1 MEEFAME
8 REKAPIDIRDF
19 GEMENAFLLA
29 DSIVTKNYLA
39 NLSEGEVLKTTEE
52 LKTLDV
58 SKYASLFQIKKIVYN
73 KEENNLQ
80 KLINTY
86 ASMVGFGSNIVMILD
101 SNAKEVSLYLG
112 TTGGNSIDETRAR
125 AQALWKS
132 FYGNFPG
139 SLPADDNILLEND
152 QLNALMAKCIQ
163 PYTCVSSVS
172 GVGSVREKDDVKNE
186 NFIQGIEKLIDTM
199 QGANFSAIFIA
210 NVLDGGRLADIRA
223 EYEVLYSKLAPF
235 EKSELS
241 FNESTADGISK
252 TLSESLS
259 NTVTESKSSALSA
272 GTTKNTTH
280 TEGHAVTHTDTVGIG
295 ASIGKNSGTSTSYSE
310 ANSITGSVG
319 IGIGKVANAGVAVGK
334 TVAQGVAHM
343 IGMSLSGSVNY
354 SHGIARTKSMSDA
367 TSFGTTNTTTDTSG
381 HSKAQGTTHGTSD
394 GKSHTDTSGKGIQL
408 TYVNKS
414 VENLLKRI
422 DEQLERLKEG
432 ENYGIFAAAAYFLAK
447 DPATARMAASMYKG
461 LMNGNCTHVECANI
475 NLWQETE
482 SVNLIKSYLAKLQ
495 HPSFSFENGNE
506 VTPVSIVSGREL
518 AVQMGLPRKS
528 FPGVSVIETAAFGR
542 NIERTGDKKTGNP
555 SIQLGNL
562 YHMGREEE
570 GIKGKIPVKLDL
582 NSLTMHTFI
591 TGSTGAGKSNA
602 IYSLIESILKRN
614 GDIEEEEAGDKISFM
629 VIEPAKGEY
638 KDKFGHYED
647 VSVYGTNKKKMNLLR
662 INPFSFPDD
671 VHVLEHIDRLIEI
684 FNVCWPMY
692 AAMPAVLK
700 DAIERSYINAGW
712 NLTESVCKYADKFGK
727 NVYPNFV
734 DVLKMIN
741 IVMEESKYSAD
752 SKGDYTGALC
762 TRVKSLTNGIYG
774 QIFTNN
780 ELSSQELF
788 DSNVIIDLSRVGSIE
803 TKSLLMGLLIMKM
816 QEYRM
821 SSHTGSNSQLRHLT
835 VLEEAHNLLKR
846 TSPEQSSES
855 SNLLGKSVEMLANSI
870 AEMRT
875 YGEGFIIAD
884 QAPGLLDMAVIRNTN
899 TKIILRL
906 PDISDRELV
915 GKAASLTDNQIQELS
930 KLQTG
935 VAAIYQNDW
944 LEPVL
949 CKISRCRDD
958 EQKYESKEEN
968 ITLDEERI
976 KKELIQCI
984 MLPAPEK
991 LDLDTD
997 RILQLEKMTLQLGI
1011 ATSTKLLIL
1020 DYFKEKDPD
1029 RIQNLRS
1036 RIVYSMF
1043 NSETALLLSNV
1054 ERNDINSW
1062 QNVMLEN
1069 LEPNIELFDIE
1080 EQNKILAIIA
1090 KEHNDNIQTKEA
1102 EQLMNNVLQYLDKH
1116 I

>member
-1 MEEFAME
+1 
-8 REKAPIDIRDF
+8 
-19 GEMENAFLLA
+19 
-29 DSIVTKNYLA
+29 
-39 NLSEGEVLKTTEE
+39 
-52 LKTLDV
+52 
-58 SKYASLFQIKKIVYN
+58 
-73 KEENNLQ
+73 
-80 KLINTY
+80 
-86 ASMVGFGSNIVMILD
+86 
-101 SNAKEVSLYLG
+101 
-112 TTGGNSIDETRAR
+112 
-125 AQALWKS
+125 
-132 FYGNFPG
+132 
-139 SLPADDNILLEND
+139 
-152 QLNALMAKCIQ
+152 
-163 PYTCVSSVS
+163 
-172 GVGSVREKDDVKNE
+172 
-186 NFIQGIEKLIDTM
+186 
-199 QGANFSAIFIA
+199 
-210 NVLDGGRLADIRA
+210 
-223 EYEVLYSKLAPF
+223 
-235 EKSELS
+235 
-241 FNESTADGISK
+241 
-252 TLSESLS
+252 
-259 NTVTESKSSALSA
+259 
-272 GTTKNTTH
+272 
-280 TEGHAVTHTDTVGIG
+280 
-295 ASIGKNSGTSTSYSE
+295 
-310 ANSITGSVG
+310 
-319 IGIGKVANAGVAVGK
+319 
-334 TVAQGVAHM
+334 
-343 IGMSLSGSVNY
+343 
-354 SHGIARTKSMSDA
+354 
-367 TSFGTTNTTTDTSG
+367 
-381 HSKAQGTTHGTSD
+381 
-394 GKSHTDTSGKGIQL
+394 
-408 TYVNKS
+408 
-414 VENLLKRI
+414 
-422 DEQLERLKEG
+422 
-432 ENYGIFAAAAYFLAK
+432 
-447 DPATARMAASMYKG
+447 
-461 LMNGNCTHVECANI
+461 
-475 NLWQETE
+475 
-482 SVNLIKSYLAKLQ
+482 
-495 HPSFSFENGNE
+495 
-506 VTPVSIVSGREL
+506 
-518 AVQMGLPRKS
+518 
-528 FPGVSVIETAAFGR
+528 
-542 NIERTGDKKTGNP
+542 
-555 SIQLGNL
+555 
-562 YHMGREEE
+562 
-570 GIKGKIPVKLDL
+570 
-582 NSLTMHTFI
+582 
-591 TGSTGAGKSNA
+591 
-602 IYSLIESILKRN
+602 
-614 GDIEEEEAGDKISFM
+614 
-629 VIEPAKGEY
+629 
-638 KDKFGHYED
+638 
-647 VSVYGTNKKKMNLLR
+647 MNLLR